1 MGVPG
6 TPPSRER
13 RRSFPSRRA
22 KTEGARNGSER
33 SGTCRA
39 RVLVA
44 DDNADMRAYLR
55 RILEQRYRTS
65 EKVT

>member
-1 MGVPG
+1 MSGW
-6 TPPSRER
+6 
-13 RRSFPSRRA
+13 
-22 KTEGARNGSER
+22 EGAPFIGANGSER

-44 DDNADMRAYLR
+44 DDNADMRAYLL

-65 EKVT
+65 SSPTS